1 MSFEKKDKQMS
12 KLKVASMFAG
22 IGGICLGFKQAGFEI
37 VWANEIDPSA
47 CNTYRNNFGDSYLV
61 QADIKKI
68 DTKTIPNFDVLTAGF
83 PCQPFSI
90 VGKQKGFN
98 DERGTLFFEIQRVI
112 KAKKPKVILL
122 ENVANLI
129 EHNNGKSFEKV
140 YLALA
145 EEGYVVRFATLNPK
159 QHSNIP
165 QQRNRVF
172 LVAFLDNSQSIDF
185 KFPEE
190 IPLNN
195 YVNNLINTHEKHDE
209 VYYYKTSHYLYKDL
223 LKNVKKDGYIYKI
236 DDSGVRPYAYKIAP
250 TLTANMGTFPDRVPV
265 TKDDFGIRKLTPYE
279 CLLLQGFPSNYKF
292 PKGTTLNQA
301 YKQIG
306 NSVCVP
312 IIEKLAKEIKRVL
325 GNG

>member
-1 MSFEKKDKQMS
+1 MSN
-12 KLKVASMFAG
+12 LKVASMFAG
-22 IGGICLGFKQAGFEI
+22 IGGICLGFKQSGFEI
-37 VWANEIDPSA
+37 VWANEIDAAA
-47 CNTYRNNFGDSYLV
+47 CNTYKNNFGDSYLI

-68 DTKTIPNFDVLTAGF
+68 DTNSIPDFDVLTAGF
-83 PCQPFSI
+83 PCQPFSV

-98 DERGTLFFEIQRVI
+98 DDRGTLFFEIQRII

-129 EHNNGKSFEKV
+129 EHNNGKSFEQV
-140 YLALA
+140 FLALA
-145 EEGYVVRFATLNPK
+145 EEEYVVRYATLNPK
-159 QHSNIP
+159 QHANMP

-172 LVAFLDNSQSIDF
+172 LVAFLENSKSIKF

-190 IPLNN
+190 IQLNN
-195 YVNNLINTHEKHDE
+195 YVYDLINTHEKHDE
-209 VYYYKTSHYLYKDL
+209 TYYYKPNHYLYRDL
-223 LKNVKKDGYIYKI
+223 LKKVKKSGYIYKI
-236 DDSGVRPYAYKIAP
+236 DDNGVRPYAYKIAP
-250 TLTANMGTFPDRVPV
+250 TLTANMGTFPDRVPIV
-265 TKDDFGIRKLTPYE
+265 KDDFGIRKLTPYE
-279 CLLLQGFPSNYKF
+279 CLRLQGFPNNYKF

-325 GNG
+325 ENG